1 MNNLSN
7 PLISIIVPCYKQAQ
21 YLSECLQ
28 SVLDQTYQNWECII
42 VNDGSP
48 DDTENI
54 AKAWCIKDKR
64 IKYLYKDNSGVSAA
78 RNAGITIAKGQ
89 WILPLD
95 ADDKIAPQY
104 LELAVQVIEKDDN
117 IGIIYCEAEFFGDKT
132 GKWEL
137 GSFSFESL
145 LKENMIFCTAFFKKE
160 DWAKIGGYDCNMIHG
175 FEDWEFWINLMIN
188 IRKDV
193 LKLNYNGFYYR
204 KTKTTSRDD
213 LINSNIHL
221 KRQMEIMIY
230 NKHLDTYLAYYG
242 TMQDILRKQDAIN
255 GENNF
260 LKNENAVLY
269 KELKCIRKTIV
280 YKVLYYFK
288 RLFHVINNHINI

>member
-1 MNNLSN
+1 MNKLSN

-28 SVLDQTYQNWECII
+28 SVTDQTYQNWECII
-42 VNDGSP
+42 VDDGSP
-48 DDTENI
+48 DNTENI
-54 AKAWCIKDKR
+54 AKAWCLKDKR
-64 IKYLYKDNSGVSAA
+64 IKYLYKDNGGVSAA
-78 RNAGITIAKGQ
+78 RNAGIAIAQGE

-95 ADDKIAPQY
+95 ADDKINNKY
-104 LELAVQVIEKDDN
+104 LELAAHVFENGNNVCIV
-117 IGIIYCEAEFFGDKT
+117 YCEAEFFGSKNS
-132 GKWEL
+132 KWNLEP
-137 GSFSFESL
+137 FSFKSL

-160 DWAKIGGYDCNMIHG
+160 DWAKIGGYDCKMIHG
-175 FEDWEFWINLMIN
+175 YEDWEFWINLMIN

-242 TMQDILRKQDAIN
+242 TVQDILRKQDAIN

-260 LKNENAVLY
+260 LKNENTILY
-269 KELKCIRKTIV
+269 EELKSIKKTKI
-280 YKVLYYFK
+280 YKILYYIK
-288 RLFHVINNHINI
+288 RLFSCYQ